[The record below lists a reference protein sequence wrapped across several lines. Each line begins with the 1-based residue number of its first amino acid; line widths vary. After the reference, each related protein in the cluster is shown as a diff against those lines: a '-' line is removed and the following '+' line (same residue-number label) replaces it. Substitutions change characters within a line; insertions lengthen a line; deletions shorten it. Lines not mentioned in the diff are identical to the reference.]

1 MLGNASRSRKLLGLV
16 AATALASGAAGIT
29 AAPPPA
35 PASPAGQPSAPP
47 AEPAPA
53 AGFADEVSVSWILV
67 PVTVQTRAG
76 RFVRDLER
84 EDFELRVDGRA
95 VKFPDFEPRGG
106 VPWSLVFLQDLSGSM
121 ALAGNLEA
129 SRRATRYFFDRA
141 KGGDEFALAS
151 FAGRV
156 TAVDVPFTEDQQAL
170 REAVDRWEGY
180 GKTALH
186 DAVALLPQ
194 ISGSSRNLKRAVILV
209 TDGVDNASQMTP
221 AQARELVRRA
231 EIPVFVLG
239 LESGDPKAVSAEG
252 DQLHRFADVLNLLA
266 AMTGGRYFPI
276 RGPDDLDGACAAI
289 AEELRSQYVLGFET
303 SDRGP
308 SRYRPIS
315 VEVRRRNVKVTYRQG
330 YRGTRPAS

>member
-1 MLGNASRSRKLLGLV
+1 MLGNANRSHRARR
-16 AATALASGAAGIT
+16 AAALAALAACLAGT
-29 AAPPPA
+29 APA
-35 PASPAGQPSAPP
+35 PAADAPAAAQPPAPP

-67 PVTVQTRAG
+67 PVTVQTRSG
-76 RFVRDLER
+76 RFVHGLER
-84 EDFELRVDGRA
+84 EDFELRVDGRK
-95 VKFPDFEPRGG
+95 VRFPDFEPRGG

-121 ALAGNLEA
+121 ALGGKLEA
-129 SRRATRYFFDRA
+129 SQAAVRYFLDSA

-156 TAVDVPFTEDQQAL
+156 TAVEVPFTEDQQAL

-194 ISGSSRNLKRAVILV
+194 ISGSSRNLKRAVVVV
-209 TDGVDNASQMTP
+209 TDGVDNASEMT
-221 AQARELVRRA
+221 ANQARELVRRA

-239 LESGDPKAVSAEG
+239 LQSGDSKAVSAEG
-252 DQLHRFADVLNLLA
+252 GKMYRFADVLNLLA

-276 RGPDDLDGACAAI
+276 RGPDDVRAACAAI

-330 YRGTRPAS
+330 YRGTRPAP